1 MRAARLP
8 RLGALQ
14 PRAAPRAAPQRVA
27 CAAAAAGA
35 RDDIVLRSL
44 SVNGEVAVLVA
55 VATQLV
61 GEAQLRHRSAPTAT
75 AALGRTL
82 VAGLLLAGFRGD
94 DEQVQIS
101 FNGGGPL
108 GKMTVLA
115 DSRCRVKGFVQC
127 PEADPPLRED
137 GKLNVGA
144 AVGQA
149 GVLSVVRMHPSLPP
163 FSGTVELQT
172 GEVGDDVCHYLRV
185 SEQQPACA
193 VGLGVKIARDLSVAA
208 SGGFMVQCLPFVS
221 DETVAILER
230 NLTAM
235 PPITQLL
242 SEGLDAQA
250 ITERILDG
258 LGASRGAQTRL
269 PTYGPCEENLL
280 RAKMERAVLALGA
293 EEMQRIHGEQ
303 GKLEVTC
310 EYCVTTIELDAEALL
325 AAAAS
330 SA

>member
-1 MRAARLP
+1 
-8 RLGALQ
+8 
-14 PRAAPRAAPQRVA
+14 VA
-27 CAAAAAGA
+27 
-35 RDDIVLRSL
+35 I
-44 SVNGEVAVLVA
+44 
-55 VATQLV
+55 ATQLV
-61 GEAQLRHRSAPTAT
+61 GEAQQRHRSAPTAT

-94 DEQVQIS
+94 DETVQLT

-108 GKMTVLA
+108 GKLSVLA
-115 DSRCRVKGFVQC
+115 DSRCRVKGFMQNAD
-127 PEADPPLRED
+127 ADPPLRPD

-144 AVGQA
+144 AIGQA

-163 FSGTVELQT
+163 FSGTVELQS

-221 DETVAILER
+221 DDTVAILER

-250 ITERILDG
+250 VTERILDG
-258 LGASRGAQTRL
+258 LGTSRGTQIRL
-269 PTYGPCEENLL
+269 PTYGPCDENLL
-280 RAKMERAVLALGA
+280 RSKMDRAVLALGV
-293 EEMQRIHGEQ
+293 EEMQRILAEQ

-310 EYCVTTIELDAEALL
+310 EYCCTTLELDAQALL

-330 SA
+330 TA